1 MSDPASSAWLGPL
14 LGALLGAAAAALG
27 WLTPSASLAAALVG
41 ALTWWAAG
49 WSGAFAL
56 LLFVALGSLAARANP
71 RSRDRRGR
79 GPGQV
84 LANGLPAG
92 LGGMLLAPVFFYGAV
107 AAALAD
113 TLASEVGARAP
124 WAWRPGRGRVPS
136 GTNAAVSLP
145 GTLALLLGAALVAL
159 PFGGER
165 RAAVFA
171 AGVFGAVLDTL
182 TGPLEERLGWWTND
196 VNNAVATAAAG
207 LLAWALACAKTA

>member
-1 MSDPASSAWLGPL
+1 MDPKLALFYAAGPA
-14 LGALLGAAAAALG
+14 LGAVLGGLAVALG
-27 WLTPSASLAAALVG
+27 WLRPRAGLAAMFVG
-41 ALTWWAAG
+41 ALAWWAGGLGTA
-49 WSGAFAL
+49 AAL
-56 LLFVALGSLAARANP
+56 LLFVALGSLAARGNP

-79 GPGQV
+79 GPAQV

-92 LGGMLLAPVFFYGAV
+92 LGGVLLGPLFFYGAV

-113 TLASEVGARAP
+113 TLASELGGRAP

-159 PFGGER
+159 PFGGEHR
-165 RAAVFA
+165 GAVFA

-207 LLAWALACAKTA
+207 LLALVLTL

>member
-1 MSDPASSAWLGPL
+1 MDLKYVLFYPLGPV
-14 LGALLGAAAAALG
+14 LGALLGGLSVALG
-27 WLTPSASLAAALVG
+27 WLRPRAGLAAALVG
-41 ALTWWAAG
+41 TLAW
-49 WSGAFAL
+49 WSGGMGTSAAL
-56 LLFVALGSLAARANP
+56 LFFVALGSLATQANP

-79 GPGQV
+79 RAAQV

-92 LGGMLLAPVFFYGAV
+92 LGGVLLGPVFFYGAV

-159 PFGGER
+159 LFGGR
-165 RAAVFA
+165 HTGAVFV
-171 AGVFGAVLDTL
+171 AGVFGAALDTL

-207 LLAWALACAKTA
+207 LLAWALV

>member
-1 MSDPASSAWLGPL
+1 MDLKQLLFYAAGPA
-14 LGALLGAAAAALG
+14 LGAVLGGVTVALG
-27 WLTPSASLAAALVG
+27 WLRPRAGVAAAVVG
-41 ALTWWAAG
+41 ALAWWVGGLGTAA
-49 WSGAFAL
+49 AL
-56 LLFVALGSLAARANP
+56 LLFVALGSLAVRGNP
-71 RSRDRRGR
+71 RSRDRGGR
-79 GPGQV
+79 GPLQV

-92 LGGMLLAPVFFYGAV
+92 LGGVLLGPVFFYGAM

-113 TLASEVGARAP
+113 TLASELGGRAP

-145 GTLALLLGAALVAL
+145 GTLALVLGAALVAL
-159 PFGGER
+159 PFGGEH

-182 TGPLEERLGWWTND
+182 TGPLEERLGRWTND

-207 LLAWALACAKTA
+207 LLALVLAL